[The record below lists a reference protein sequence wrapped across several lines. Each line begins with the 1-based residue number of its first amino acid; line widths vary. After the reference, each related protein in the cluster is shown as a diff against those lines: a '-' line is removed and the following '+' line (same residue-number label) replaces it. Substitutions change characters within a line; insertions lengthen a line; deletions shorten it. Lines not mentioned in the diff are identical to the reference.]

1 MNKSVLKNSFKA
13 ASNILLMVSLA
24 LMVVAVYLENFYLSV
39 GGIALSVVSI
49 IVTVLSAD
57 SFSLKSIFKEL
68 NMYFF
73 VVAII
78 VNLSVLLNEK
88 VLFYVGLVL
97 FILMILLYFIPMF
110 FEEKDEKEETNKKKN
125 NKNKKKNKK

>member
-13 ASNILLMVSLA
+13 ASNILLMISLA

-73 VVAII
+73 IVAII

-110 FEEKDEKEETNKKKN
+110 FEEKEDNEQNKKN

>member
-13 ASNILLMVSLA
+13 ASNILLMISLA

-49 IVTVLSAD
+49 IVTILSAD

-73 VVAII
+73 IVAII

-110 FEEKDEKEETNKKKN
+110 FEEKEDNEQNKKN

>member
-13 ASNILLMVSLA
+13 ASNVLLMISLA
-24 LMVVAVYLENFYLSV
+24 LMVVAVYLENFYISV
-39 GGIALSVVSI
+39 GGIVLSVASI
-49 IVTVLSAD
+49 AVTVLSANE
-57 SFSLKSIFKEL
+57 FTFKSIFKEL

-73 VVAII
+73 VVAIV
-78 VNLSVLLNEK
+78 VNLSVMLNEK

-110 FEEKDEKEETNKKKN
+110 FEEKEDKKGKKENKKK
-125 NKNKKKNKK
+125 K

>member
-13 ASNILLMVSLA
+13 ASNILLMISLA

-49 IVTVLSAD
+49 IVTILSAED
-57 SFSLKSIFKEL
+57 FSLKSIFKEL

-73 VVAII
+73 IVAII
-78 VNLSVLLNEK
+78 VNLSVLLNER

-110 FEEKDEKEETNKKKN
+110 FEEKEDNEQNKKN

>member
-13 ASNILLMVSLA
+13 ASNILLMISLA

-49 IVTVLSAD
+49 VVTILSAED
-57 SFSLKSIFKEL
+57 FSVKSIFKEL

-73 VVAII
+73 IVAII

-110 FEEKDEKEETNKKKN
+110 FEEKEDNEQNKKN

>member
-13 ASNILLMVSLA
+13 ASNVLLMISLA
-24 LMVVAVYLENFYLSV
+24 LMVVAVYLENFYISV
-39 GGIALSVVSI
+39 GGIVLSVASI
-49 IVTVLSAD
+49 AVTVLSANE
-57 SFSLKSIFKEL
+57 FTFKSIFKEL

-73 VVAII
+73 VVAIV
-78 VNLSVLLNEK
+78 VNLSVMLNEK

-110 FEEKDEKEETNKKKN
+110 FEEKEDKKGKKANKKK
-125 NKNKKKNKK
+125 K